1 MTARTVIAD
10 GAPIMK
16 TVRNGLLAGLGTLV
30 WLGPITIDAQA
41 SQTSRIHDE
50 AGELSG
56 DCFRHPRLCN
66 QVPRVCHRH
75 DLGDRLQRVCD
86 RIRFRDEPHY
96 IVANIAPNGGIRSY
110 HLINTDTGQEVLTA
124 YPFGIARAT
133 VTDHPRER
141 QVRMK
146 LGRLA
151 SFWRGR
157 PVPEDTVKRP
167 RRGRFL
173 AKGPNAESPS
183 AGFLPAKGLALG
195 WSPSVGPSTAEC
207 IDFTLGTPIEVA
219 VNTAFS
225 SQDQASSNAEQINV
239 SATVKGSYAAFKASD
254 TFSYSDEYKAS
265 ANSGFQYWNLAN
277 IYTLNTAATGTFTEQ
292 GQAALNA
299 GTFSTTCGSDY
310 ATSIQG
316 GFFATIAM
324 SWSSSSSS
332 TSTSISN
339 TFDASYGLQSLS
351 TAATAATQSSAS
363 ESAFNVTLVSYG
375 GGLAATAGGTAP
387 SQLLT
392 NAFAAVNA
400 DNEAYYALCAGTLV
414 NPPTPDATACEQFST
429 AMSTGAKNAS
439 NAFTDWVGSIA
450 SGSNVAA
457 FALFPSGVAGVPN
470 PGIDT
475 LQMPTQTP
483 TSDILEPYQAQLA
496 QYTDILNQLATLQN
510 RADHLKT
517 AVSKENFDP
526 TNTQLQLSL
535 SEVLSYLESEYDG
548 ARSTV
553 INNMSKCLGASSA
566 SVADACQAVSDNS
579 ADGIETAYDWV
590 KANEPQ
596 QLLLQNTIALQ
607 YSGTYTNSNGSQ
619 WPQDVVYYDPLPS
632 WSTVNNFVLIG
643 GQAGLIG
650 FADAAY
656 VNDGTTQQS
665 ASLAI
670 LPLDPTADLSDV
682 TTTGVYTVQNTSPPG
697 LWFGW
702 VNNQQAPGT
711 NDKSQPLAWLGGSA
725 FCMPSFENPCA
736 IGYGIDNSLFSAYPQ
751 SFRMEPITGLF
762 PAPGSTSLP

>member
-1 MTARTVIAD
+1 MTAHTVFTE
-10 GAPIMK
+10 GAPIMT

-50 AGELSG
+50 AGDLSG

-66 QVPRVCHRH
+66 QVPRVCNRH

-110 HLINTDTGQEVLTA
+110 LVINTDTGQEVVTA

-157 PVPEDTVKRP
+157 PVPEDRVKRP

-183 AGFLPAKGLALG
+183 AGFLPATGLALG
-195 WSPSVGPSTAEC
+195 WSPSIGPSTAEC
-207 IDFTLGTPIEVA
+207 IDFTLGTPIGVA
-219 VNTAFS
+219 VKTAFS

-254 TFSYSDEYKAS
+254 TFSYSDKYQAS
-265 ANSGFQYWNLAN
+265 ANAGFQYWNLAN

-292 GQAALNA
+292 GTAALNE
-299 GTFSTTCGSDY
+299 GKFPITCGSDY

-339 TFDASYGLQSLS
+339 TFDGNYELASLS
-351 TAATAATQSSAS
+351 TAATVATQSSAA

-387 SQLLT
+387 SLLLT
-392 NAFAAVNA
+392 NAFVAGNA
-400 DNEAYYALCAGTLV
+400 DGKSYYALCAGTLV
-414 NPPTPDATACEQFST
+414 NPPTPDATACEQFSS
-429 AMSTGAKNAS
+429 AMAAGAASAS
-439 NAFTDWVGSIA
+439 NAFTDWVSSIE
-450 SGSNVAA
+450 SGSNVSA
-457 FALFPSGVAGVPN
+457 FALFPSGVAGVTN
-470 PGIDT
+470 PGIET
-475 LQMPTQTP
+475 LPMPTQTI
-483 TSDILEPYQAQLA
+483 TSDILEPYKVQLA

-510 RADHLKT
+510 RANHLNI
-517 AVSKENFDP
+517 AVKAGYDA
-526 TNTQLQLSL
+526 TTTQLQLSL
-535 SEVLSYLESEYDG
+535 SDVLNYLESEYKG

-553 INNMSKCLGASSA
+553 IQNLSTCLGASSEN
-566 SVADACQAVSDNS
+566 VVDACQAVIDNS
-579 ADGIETAYDWV
+579 ADGIETAYDWIA
-590 KANEPQ
+590 ANEPQ

-607 YSGTYTNSNGSQ
+607 YSGTYTNSNKSQ

-632 WSTVNNFVLIG
+632 WSSVNNFLLIG

-656 VNDGTTQQS
+656 VNGSTTQQS

-670 LPLDPTADLSDV
+670 LPLEPTADLSEV
-682 TTTGVYTVQNTSPPG
+682 TTKVYTVQDTSPPG

-702 VNNQQAPGT
+702 VNNQQAAAT
-711 NDKSQPLAWLGGSA
+711 NDKTQPLAWLDGST
-725 FCMPSFENPCA
+725 FCAPTFENPCA
-736 IGYGIDNSLFSAYPQ
+736 IGYGIDNSTDGAYPQ

-762 PAPGSTSLP
+762 PAPGDTSVP